1 MVRGVPEVHAPTPFG
16 FPQNPTKPDGGGSGW
31 SGPDR
36 PEPLDPRRAGPS
48 VRDDGSLVSAEDPV
62 THVELIAKNRR
73 TSVMMLAIEFLLI
86 GILGAVIGILV
97 SHNVPAGILI
107 GAAVGIVVDL
117 IGWSLAVR
125 ATIALTHAV
134 EVTPEQAK
142 VLHNVIDGLCIRTG
156 LPKPRVYIVED
167 PAPNAF
173 AFGRS
178 PTNSGVAVTTGL
190 LNLMSRRELEG
201 VLAHEMS
208 HVRNRDVQVTT
219 LAVTTVGILVAVA
232 EIAARASWFADWGDD
247 DNNNGAIVLIAVA
260 ALAGVLAF
268 GARMLS
274 MAISRHREEL
284 ADVSAAELVS
294 PDGIRKALEKLE
306 ADHTVV
312 HHVSRATSHLWLV
325 TPLRNQGD
333 DKHAKL
339 NKMFDSHPPL
349 AERIAILRK
358 LEGLD
363 PNERGPVDDTITGV
377 PVDLNSISQSADRRT
392 TPAPANVAGASAIA
406 TAATTAPTSTAPSAS
421 APASTGDT
429 APVMTPVAGKSA
441 PGWYR
446 TDAATLHYWDG
457 NAFTEWSATWQGGR
471 WVQSK
476 AG

>member
-1 MVRGVPEVHAPTPFG
+1 MQNTVDREVVDELGPARKQVRVFDAA
-16 FPQNPTKPDGGGSGW
+16 NGGSENR
-31 SGPDR
+31 SGHGRTLATGRPASGRWWTGDR
-36 PEPLDPRRAGPS
+36 HDL
-48 VRDDGSLVSAEDPV
+48 RDDGCPVSTTTPV

-73 TSVMMLAIEFLLI
+73 TSLFMLAVEFLLI
-86 GILGAVIGILV
+86 GILGAAIGILV
-97 SHNVPAGILI
+97 TRSVTVGVIV
-107 GAAVGIVVDL
+107 GATIAIVVDV
-117 IGWSLAVR
+117 IGWALAVR

-142 VLHNVIDGLCIRTG
+142 VLHDVIEGLCIRTG

-178 PTNSGVAVTTGL
+178 PNNAGVATTTGL

-208 HVRNRDVQVTT
+208 HIRNRDVQVTT

-232 EIAARASWFADWGDD
+232 EIAARMSWFADWGDD
-247 DNNNGAIVLIAVA
+247 NDNGAVALIAVA
-260 ALAGVLAF
+260 ALAGALAF
-268 GARMLS
+268 GARILS
-274 MAISRHREEL
+274 LAISRHREEL

-312 HHVSRATSHLWLV
+312 HHMSRATAHLWLV
-325 TPLRNQGD
+325 TPLQNKGD
-333 DKHAKL
+333 DRHAKL
-339 NKMFDSHPPL
+339 NRMFDSHPPL
-349 AERIAILRK
+349 DERIAILRK

-363 PNERGPVDDTITGV
+363 PKGRGPVDETITGV
-377 PVDLNSISQSADRRT
+377 PVDLHALAESADRH
-392 TPAPANVAGASAIA
+392 TPAAAAAAGA
-406 TAATTAPTSTAPSAS
+406 AAVSGAGAL
-421 APASTGDT
+421 PAM
-429 APVMTPVAGKSA
+429 VPVAGQSP

-457 NAFTEWSATWQGGR
+457 ADFTDWTAAWNGSR
-471 WVQSK
+471 WVQSRSS
-476 AG
+476 

>member
-1 MVRGVPEVHAPTPFG
+1 
-16 FPQNPTKPDGGGSGW
+16 
-31 SGPDR
+31 
-36 PEPLDPRRAGPS
+36 
-48 VRDDGSLVSAEDPV
+48 VSADDPV

-73 TSVMMLAIEFLLI
+73 TSLLMLATEFLLI
-86 GILGAVIGILV
+86 GILGAAIGILV
-97 SHNVPAGILI
+97 SRNVPAGILI
-107 GAAVGIVVDL
+107 GAVVGILVDV
-117 IGWSLAVR
+117 IGWAFAVR

-134 EVTPEQAK
+134 EVTPEQAP
-142 VLHNVIDGLCIRTG
+142 VLHNVIEGLCLRTG

-178 PTNSGVAVTTGL
+178 PNNSGVATTTGL

-232 EIAARASWFADWGDD
+232 EIAARMSWFADWGGRDD
-247 DNNNGAIVLIAVA
+247 DNGGGALALIAVA
-260 ALAGVLAF
+260 ALAGALAF
-268 GARMLS
+268 GARILS
-274 MAISRHREEL
+274 LAISRHREEL

-312 HHVSRATSHLWLV
+312 HHVSRATAHLWLV
-325 TPLRNQGD
+325 TPLQHEGD
-333 DKHAKL
+333 DRHAKL
-339 NKMFDSHPPL
+339 NRMFDSHPPL
-349 AERIAILRK
+349 DERIAILRK

-377 PVDLNSISQSADRRT
+377 PVDLQTIAESAGRRT
-392 TPAPANVAGASAIA
+392 TPAPNTAGATAIA
-406 TAATTAPTSTAPSAS
+406 TAATTALTTTTPV
-421 APASTGDT
+421 STGDM
-429 APVMTPVAGKSA
+429 APVTTPTAGKSA

-446 TDAATLHYWDG
+446 TDAATLHYWNG
-457 NAFTEWSATWQGGR
+457 TAFTEWIATWQGGR
-471 WVQSK
+471 WVQSRS
-476 AG
+476 A

>member
-1 MVRGVPEVHAPTPFG
+1 
-16 FPQNPTKPDGGGSGW
+16 
-31 SGPDR
+31 
-36 PEPLDPRRAGPS
+36 
-48 VRDDGSLVSAEDPV
+48 V

-73 TSVMMLAIEFLLI
+73 TSLLMLAVEFLLI
-86 GILGAVIGILV
+86 GILGAAIGILV
-97 SHNVPAGILI
+97 TRSVPTGILV
-107 GAAVGIVVDL
+107 GATVAIIVDVL
-117 IGWSLAVR
+117 GWMMAVR

-134 EVTPEQAK
+134 EVTPDQAK
-142 VLHNVIDGLCIRTG
+142 VLHDVIEGLCIRTG
-156 LPKPRVYIVED
+156 LPKPRVYIVDD

-247 DNNNGAIVLIAVA
+247 DNGNGAMMLIAVA

-268 GARMLS
+268 GARILS
-274 MAISRHREEL
+274 LAISRHREEL

-312 HHVSRATSHLWLV
+312 HHMSRATAHLWLV

-333 DKHAKL
+333 DRHAKL

-349 AERIAILRK
+349 DERIAILRK

-363 PNERGPVDDTITGV
+363 PNERGPVDQTITGV
-377 PVDLNSISQSADRRT
+377 PVDLDALAHAAERRSGPPLAGGLAAN
-392 TPAPANVAGASAIA
+392 TPTALAPEASAADGAPVTIPKPGQSPPGWFRRD
-406 TAATTAPTSTAPSAS
+406 ATTLRYWN
-421 APASTGDT
+421 GN
-429 APVMTPVAGKSA
+429 VF
-441 PGWYR
+441 
-446 TDAATLHYWDG
+446 TDWT
-457 NAFTEWSATWQGGR
+457 ATWNGAR
-471 WVQSK
+471 WVQSR
-476 AG
+476 GNG

>member
-1 MVRGVPEVHAPTPFG
+1 MVGLGRGTFSAWT
-16 FPQNPTKPDGGGSGW
+16 GGG
-31 SGPDR
+31 P
-36 PEPLDPRRAGPS
+36 A
-48 VRDDGSLVSAEDPV
+48 VRDDGGLVSNGDPV

-73 TSVMMLAIEFLLI
+73 TSMIMLATEFLLI

-97 SHNVPAGILI
+97 SRNVPAGILI
-107 GAAVGIVVDL
+107 GAAIGIAVDL
-117 IGWSLAVR
+117 IGWAVAVR

-134 EVTPEQAK
+134 EVTPDQAK
-142 VLHNVIDGLCIRTG
+142 VLHNVIEGLAIRTG
-156 LPKPRVYIVED
+156 MPKPRVYIVED

-178 PTNSGVAVTTGL
+178 PSNSGVAVTTGL

-208 HVRNRDVQVTT
+208 HVRNRDVQVST

-232 EIAARASWFADWGDD
+232 ELAARMSWFADWGDD
-247 DNNNGAIVLIAVA
+247 DNGGSAVALIAVA
-260 ALAGVLAF
+260 ALAGALAF
-268 GARMLS
+268 GARILS

-306 ADHTVV
+306 SDHTVV
-312 HHVSRATSHLWLV
+312 HHVSRATAHMWLV
-325 TPLRNQGD
+325 TPLRNEGD

-349 AERIAILRK
+349 AERIAILRR

-363 PNERGPVDDTITGV
+363 PDGRGPVDDTITGV
-377 PVDLNSISQSADRRT
+377 PVDLGAIAQSADRRT
-392 TPAPANVAGASAIA
+392 TPAAGASAIA
-406 TAATTAPTSTAPSAS
+406 TTAAAALTTTAPTSTADGS
-421 APASTGDT
+421 
-429 APVMTPVAGKSA
+429 PVTTPVAGKSA

-446 TDAATLHYWDG
+446 TDAATLHYWNG
-457 NAFTEWSATWQGGR
+457 TAFTEWTATWNGGR

-476 AG
+476 G

>member
-1 MVRGVPEVHAPTPFG
+1 MNPRGKRTRVLAG
-16 FPQNPTKPDGGGSGW
+16 SANPTNLAPARSGW
-31 SGPDR
+31 SGTHS
-36 PEPLDPRRAGPS
+36 DP
-48 VRDDGSLVSAEDPV
+48 RDDGTIVNATDPI

-73 TSVMMLAIEFLLI
+73 TSIMMLATEFLLV
-86 GILGAVIGILV
+86 GILGAAIGILV
-97 SHNVPAGILI
+97 SRSVSAGILV
-107 GAAVGIVVDL
+107 GAIVAIVIDV
-117 IGWSLAVR
+117 IGWLLAVR

-142 VLHNVIDGLCIRTG
+142 VLHDVVEGLCIRTG
-156 LPKPRVYIVED
+156 LPKPRVYIVDD

-178 PTNSGVAVTTGL
+178 PSNSGIATTSGL

-208 HVRNRDVQVTT
+208 HIRNRDVQVTT

-232 EIAARASWFADWGDD
+232 EIAARMSWFADWGDD
-247 DNNNGAIVLIAVA
+247 NNDGGAIALIAVA
-260 ALAGVLAF
+260 ALAGALAF

-274 MAISRHREEL
+274 LAISRHREEL

-294 PDGIRKALEKLE
+294 PDGLRRALEKLE

-312 HHVSRATSHLWLV
+312 HHVSRATAHLWLV
-325 TPLRNQGD
+325 TPLRSDGD

-349 AERIAILRK
+349 DERIAILRK

-363 PNERGPVDDTITGV
+363 PDARGPVDETITGV
-377 PVDLNSISQSADRRT
+377 PVDLHAVAASAARRAG
-392 TPAPANVAGASAIA
+392 PAGAFPAA
-406 TAATTAPTSTAPSAS
+406 TATMGLASSGGAATATASEA
-421 APASTGDT
+421 DT
-429 APVMTPVAGKSA
+429 APALVPVAGKSP

-446 TDAATLHYWDG
+446 TDGTTLHYWSG
-457 NAFTEWSATWQGGR
+457 TEFTDWTATWNGSR
-471 WVQSK
+471 WIQSR
-476 AG
+476 AS